1 MDEMYDSFLFKEE
14 PRVGSDE
21 EGALYD
27 RDLVFSC
34 NSLSDDC
41 LRLEQEGR
49 ALDEF
54 IRILPK
60 EAREYLQY
68 RLQVTPLTPARRLA
82 YTSVKNTEMQ
92 KHLRHVLL
100 LMATVIS
107 KGDPHALILDTAED
121 LQVARSM
128 SIQDPYEAVRMRKR
142 RRKAANLGSQ
152 EDLAT
157 NLLNN
162 LSIAYKHNCK
172 KRSEKKRILSI
183 AAPAITYA
191 EGRRLFECGPTQF
204 SEAKKHAAKFGPFA
218 NVKNSELK
226 DEKVLETFAKK
237 YSECDKETAWQHF
250 QKKYPETAARIGR
263 EGLLARIRFYGD
275 STDSVD
281 DMFMDLDHEEEPLPN
296 ILKGL

>member
-1 MDEMYDSFLFKEE
+1 MDEVYDSFLFEEE

-34 NSLSDDC
+34 NSLSDDS
-41 LRLEQEGR
+41 LRQEQEGR

-107 KGDPHALILDTAED
+107 KGDPHTLILDTAED

-128 SIQDPYEAVRMRKR
+128 SIQNPYDAVRMRKR

-162 LSIAYKHNCK
+162 LSIAYKQNCK

-218 NVKNSELK
+218 DVKNSELK
-226 DEKVLETFAKK
+226 DEKTLETFAKK
-237 YSECDKETAWQHF
+237 YSDCDKETAWKHF
-250 QKKYPETAARIGR
+250 LKKYPETASRLGRDGLVAR
-263 EGLLARIRFYGD
+263 LRFYGEH
-275 STDSVD
+275 SSDSVD
-281 DMFMDLDHEEEPLPN
+281 DMFMDLDHEEEPPP
-296 ILKGL
+296 IS